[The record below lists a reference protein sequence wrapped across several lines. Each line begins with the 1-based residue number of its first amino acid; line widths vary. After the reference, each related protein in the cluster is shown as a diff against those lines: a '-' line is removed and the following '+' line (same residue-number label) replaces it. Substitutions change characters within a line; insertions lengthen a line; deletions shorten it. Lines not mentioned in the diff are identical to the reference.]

1 MKNDK
6 KEPFLD
12 RVLLHSKNADE
23 RLFDMVLR
31 FITFVILIIIIWIY
45 ADLVHAKA
53 DVNIDYSGFDAE
65 FIPFDTLTT
74 LSAEDGFLF
83 MDKIYEGLEAKG
95 VDMSNGISQGT
106 FQSSYQSLVNRYS
119 YITDEFLNNLPI
131 PNNVSAQN
139 IDAGNAYRH
148 SIENVNIDDN
158 GYYIYLSEVSSTRFS
173 YYIIFTYPDYQWMY
187 GYNTAVYNYAENYD
201 YSNFYANKYGVSITY
216 DVNNNSW
223 TASLF
228 GSGYGASEDNCP
240 IFSNDIVWYAYG
252 GRNAVIASDFN
263 EIYSPVTSQVLNL
276 NYVNYNNLIG
286 SNTPQ
291 ESNLNH
297 LYLTDAQVGL
307 SAPNNKT
314 ELINSSVVIGV
325 GADDWVVNH
334 PDNFYLQITYEFEIH
349 GTIDGV
355 TMATTVQPYTQTMPI
370 RTFFNDVY
378 TYGIPQLN
386 RDCNLNYDG
395 LSAYGIRVVSSDNYN
410 GIFPMARRAGE
421 DIGKL
426 ISDAWQYIYEPPYP
440 QLHEIRFTQFDLSV
454 RLLLVDTSH
463 QGGNV
468 SGDFVKVFD
477 FLTGTES
484 IKSAK
489 ILQNQNPWEGEPSTD
504 PSPYVPSDGTG
515 SGSAVGGAS
524 ARATVGNIT
533 VTTGNGY
540 QDTELHQLTD
550 QDIVHNHQK
559 IITVIEDLKY
569 CFHQFAQE
577 NNHNSF
583 IQMIYDD
590 YNYIPGIEYITTSI
604 IIICGV
610 CILIFI
616 IKIAF

>member
-307 SAPNNKT
+307 SAPNNNT
-314 ELINSSVVIGV
+314 
-325 GADDWVVNH
+325 
-334 PDNFYLQITYEFEIH
+334 
-349 GTIDGV
+349 
-355 TMATTVQPYTQTMPI
+355 
-370 RTFFNDVY
+370 
-378 TYGIPQLN
+378 
-386 RDCNLNYDG
+386 
-395 LSAYGIRVVSSDNYN
+395 
-410 GIFPMARRAGE
+410 
-421 DIGKL
+421 
-426 ISDAWQYIYEPPYP
+426 
-440 QLHEIRFTQFDLSV
+440 
-454 RLLLVDTSH
+454 
-463 QGGNV
+463 
-468 SGDFVKVFD
+468 
-477 FLTGTES
+477 
-484 IKSAK
+484 
-489 ILQNQNPWEGEPSTD
+489 
-504 PSPYVPSDGTG
+504 
-515 SGSAVGGAS
+515 
-524 ARATVGNIT
+524 
-533 VTTGNGY
+533 
-540 QDTELHQLTD
+540 
-550 QDIVHNHQK
+550 
-559 IITVIEDLKY
+559 
-569 CFHQFAQE
+569 
-577 NNHNSF
+577 
-583 IQMIYDD
+583 
-590 YNYIPGIEYITTSI
+590 
-604 IIICGV
+604 
-610 CILIFI
+610 
-616 IKIAF
+616 